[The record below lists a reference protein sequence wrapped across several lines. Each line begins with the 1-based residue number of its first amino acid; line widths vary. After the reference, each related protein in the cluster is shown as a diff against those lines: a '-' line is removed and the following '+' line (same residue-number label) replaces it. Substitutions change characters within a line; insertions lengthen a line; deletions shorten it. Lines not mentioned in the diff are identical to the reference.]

1 MNRIFKKTLDKLCIL
16 LYNRLGNYN
25 IIHYIIMNG
34 KHALM
39 RKGSEMATKTVF
51 VCNECG
57 YESSKWLGKCPA
69 CSAWNSFFEQ
79 KISKTKPSASCF
91 VREPQKSESIRTV
104 DLTPVPRMDSG
115 FSELNR
121 VLGGGIVPGSVCLLG
136 GDPGIGKSTL
146 LLQICSNLAKNG
158 ERVLYASGEESKT
171 QIKMRAIRLCA
182 SEEEIFLYAEN
193 ELNAIMNEAQAVK
206 PGILVV
212 DSIQTVYSEEI
223 TSTPG
228 SISQV
233 RECTMRLMRYAKE
246 TNTCVFIVGHMT
258 KDGMIAGPK
267 VLEHMVDCVLYFE
280 GEKQSAYR
288 IIRTNKNRFGSSNE
302 IAVFD
307 MLSDGLSQITNPSEL
322 FIGGRVNGV
331 SGSAIA
337 CTLEGSRPILA
348 EVQALV
354 SKTAYNNPRR
364 SGTGID
370 FNRLHLMIA
379 VLEKRAGL
387 SMLPQS
393 DVYVNLT
400 GGLSVSEPACD
411 LAIAMAIASGV
422 KNLPLISDCA
432 VFGEIGLLGEIRS
445 VSGIEKRISEA
456 EKLGFT
462 RCILPYHNYT
472 YIKASDFRLELI
484 PVRSILDAFQKG
496 FSTQSDF

>member
-1 MNRIFKKTLDKLCIL
+1 
-16 LYNRLGNYN
+16 
-25 IIHYIIMNG
+25 
-34 KHALM
+34 
-39 RKGSEMATKTVF
+39 MATKTVF

-69 CSAWNSFFEQ
+69 CGARNTFFEQ
-79 KISKTKPSASCF
+79 KIAKTKSTVGIPL
-91 VREPQKSESIRTV
+91 RESGKSEPIAQV
-104 DLTPVPRMDSG
+104 DLTPVPRMHSG
-115 FSELNR
+115 FSELDR

-171 QIKMRAIRLCA
+171 QIKMRALRLNA
-182 SEEEIFLYAEN
+182 SEESIYLYAQN
-193 ELNAIMNEAQAVK
+193 ELNAIMNETEAVK
-206 PGILVV
+206 PGVLVV
-212 DSIQTVYSEEI
+212 DSIQTVY
-223 TSTPG
+223 TDDAPSTPG
-228 SISQV
+228 SITQV

-280 GEKQSAYR
+280 GEKNSAYR
-288 IIRTNKNRFGSSNE
+288 IIRSNKNRFGSSNE

-307 MLSDGLSQITNPSEL
+307 MLSDGLSEITNPSEL

-331 SGSAIA
+331 PGSAIA
-337 CTLEGSRPILA
+337 CTVEGSRPILA

-354 SKTAYNNPRR
+354 AKTAYNNPRR
-364 SGTGID
+364 TGTGID
-370 FNRLHLMIA
+370 LNRLHLILA
-379 VLEKRAGL
+379 VLEKRTGL
-387 SMLPQS
+387 NSLPQS

-422 KNLPLISDCA
+422 KNLPLLHDCA

-445 VSGIEKRISEA
+445 VSGIEKRILEA

-462 RCILPYHNYT
+462 KCILPYHNYT
-472 YIKASDFRLELI
+472 YLKASDYKVELI
-484 PVRSILDAFQKG
+484 PVKSVLDAFGKG
-496 FSTQSDF
+496 FAQ

>member
-1 MNRIFKKTLDKLCIL
+1 
-16 LYNRLGNYN
+16 
-25 IIHYIIMNG
+25 
-34 KHALM
+34 
-39 RKGSEMATKTVF
+39 MATKTVF

-69 CSAWNSFFEQ
+69 CGAWNAFFEQ
-79 KISKTKPSASCF
+79 KLTKTNQGKTAT
-91 VREPQKSESIRTV
+91 QKERGKSQPIGQV

-115 FSELNR
+115 FPELNR

-146 LLQICSNLAKNG
+146 LLQICSHLAKE

-171 QIKMRAIRLCA
+171 QIKMRAIRLNA
-182 SEEEIFLYAEN
+182 TKEDIYLYSEN
-193 ELNAIMNEAQAVK
+193 ELNAIMNEAESIK

-212 DSIQTVYSEEI
+212 DSIQTVYTED
-223 TSTPG
+223 TPSTPG
-228 SISQV
+228 SITQV

-280 GEKQSAYR
+280 GEKNSAYR
-288 IIRTNKNRFGSSNE
+288 IIRSNKNRFGSSNE

-307 MLSDGLSQITNPSEL
+307 MLCDGLSEISNPSEL
-322 FIGGRVNGV
+322 FISGRVNGV

-364 SGTGID
+364 TGTGID
-370 FNRLHLMIA
+370 LNRLHLILA

-387 SMLPQS
+387 SVLPQS

-411 LAIAMAIASGV
+411 LAIAMAVASGV
-422 KNLPLISDCA
+422 KNTPVLSDCA

-445 VSGIEKRISEA
+445 VSGIEKRILEA
-456 EKLGFT
+456 EKLGFSK
-462 RCILPYHNYT
+462 CILPYHNYT
-472 YIKASDFRLELI
+472 YIKASDYKLELI
-484 PVRSILDAFQKG
+484 PVKSVLDAFQKG
-496 FSTQSDF
+496 FAAQNDF

>member
-1 MNRIFKKTLDKLCIL
+1 
-16 LYNRLGNYN
+16 
-25 IIHYIIMNG
+25 
-34 KHALM
+34 
-39 RKGSEMATKTVF
+39 MATKSVF

-69 CSAWNSFFEQ
+69 CESWNTFFEQ
-79 KISKTKPSASCF
+79 KVSKTKQSALSPL
-91 VREPQKSESIRTV
+91 REPQKSEAIGQV

-115 FSELNR
+115 FSELDR

-146 LLQICSNLAKNG
+146 LLQICSHLAKDG

-171 QIKMRAIRLCA
+171 QIKMRAIRLNA
-182 SEEEIFLYAEN
+182 SEKDIFLYSEN
-193 ELNAIMNEAQAVK
+193 ELNSIMQEAETVK

-212 DSIQTVYSEEI
+212 DSIQTVYTED
-223 TSTPG
+223 TQSTPG
-228 SISQV
+228 SITQV

-280 GEKQSAYR
+280 GEKNSAYR
-288 IIRTNKNRFGSSNE
+288 IIRSNKNRFGSSNE

-307 MLSDGLSQITNPSEL
+307 MLSDGLSEITNPSEL

-364 SGTGID
+364 TGTGID
-370 FNRLHLMIA
+370 SNRLHLILA

-387 SMLPQS
+387 TSLPQS
-393 DVYVNLT
+393 DVYVNIT
-400 GGLSVSEPACD
+400 GGLFVSEPACD

-422 KNLPLISDCA
+422 KNMPVLSDCA

-462 RCILPYHNYT
+462 KCILPYHNYT
-472 YIKASDFRLELI
+472 YIKASDFKLELI
-484 PVRSILDAFQKG
+484 PVKSILDAFGKG
-496 FSTQSDF
+496 FFKQNNF

>member
-1 MNRIFKKTLDKLCIL
+1 
-16 LYNRLGNYN
+16 
-25 IIHYIIMNG
+25 
-34 KHALM
+34 
-39 RKGSEMATKTVF
+39 MATKTVF

-57 YESSKWLGKCPA
+57 YESSKWLGRCPA
-69 CSAWNSFFEQ
+69 CEAWNTFFEQ
-79 KISKTKPSASCF
+79 KISPAKSRGSSFTKEAG
-91 VREPQKSESIRTV
+91 KSEPISKV
-104 DLTPVPRMDSG
+104 DLSPVPRMDSG

-146 LLQICSNLAKNG
+146 LLQICSHLAKSG

-171 QIKMRAIRLCA
+171 QIKMRAIRLNA
-182 SEEEIFLYAEN
+182 TEEDIYLFSEN
-193 ELNAIMNEAQAVK
+193 ELNAIMNEAQSVK
-206 PGILVV
+206 PGVLVV
-212 DSIQTVYSEEI
+212 DSIQTVYTEDA

-228 SISQV
+228 SITQV

-280 GEKQSAYR
+280 GEKNSAYR
-288 IIRTNKNRFGSSNE
+288 IIRSNKNRFGSANE

-307 MLSDGLSQITNPSEL
+307 MLTDGLCEITNPSEL

-331 SGSAIA
+331 PGSAIA

-354 SKTAYNNPRR
+354 AKTAYNNPRR
-364 SGTGID
+364 TGTGID
-370 FNRLHLMIA
+370 LNRLHLILA

-387 SMLPQS
+387 SSLPQS
-393 DVYVNLT
+393 DVYVNIT

-411 LAIAMAIASGV
+411 LAIAMAVASGM
-422 KNLPLISDCA
+422 KNMPLLSDCA

-462 RCILPYHNYT
+462 KCILPYHNYK
-472 YIKASDFRLELI
+472 YLNQKDYQAELI
-484 PVRSILDAFQKG
+484 PVKSVPDAFQKG
-496 FSTQSDF
+496 FSQADNF

>member
-1 MNRIFKKTLDKLCIL
+1 
-16 LYNRLGNYN
+16 
-25 IIHYIIMNG
+25 
-34 KHALM
+34 
-39 RKGSEMATKTVF
+39 MATKSIF

-69 CSAWNSFFEQ
+69 CGAWNTFFEQ
-79 KISKTKPSASCF
+79 KITKAKQTNATL
-91 VREPQKSESIRTV
+91 REKGKSEPIQTV
-104 DLTPVPRMDSG
+104 DLTPVPRMNCG

-146 LLQICSNLAKNG
+146 LLQICSHLAKGG
-158 ERVLYASGEESKT
+158 EKVLYASGEESKT
-171 QIKMRAIRLCA
+171 QIKMRAIRLGA
-182 SEEEIFLYAEN
+182 ANDDIYLYAEN
-193 ELNAIMNEAQAVK
+193 ELNAIMNEAQAIQ

-212 DSIQTVYSEEI
+212 DSIQTVYTED
-223 TSTPG
+223 TPSTPG
-228 SISQV
+228 SIAQV

-280 GEKQSAYR
+280 GEKNSSYR
-288 IIRTNKNRFGSSNE
+288 IIRSNKNRFGSSNE

-307 MLSDGLSQITNPSEL
+307 MLSDGLSEIINPSEL

-364 SGTGID
+364 TGTGID
-370 FNRLHLMIA
+370 FNRLHLILA

-387 SMLPQS
+387 TVLPQS

-411 LAIAMAIASGV
+411 LAIAMAVASGV
-422 KNLPLISDCA
+422 KNVPLHPDCV

-445 VSGIEKRISEA
+445 VSGIEKRILEA
-456 EKLGFT
+456 EKLGFSK
-462 RCILPYHNYT
+462 CILPYHNYT
-472 YIKASDFRLELI
+472 YIKASEYKLELI
-484 PVRSILDAFQKG
+484 PVKSVLDAFGKG
-496 FSTQSDF
+496 FSEQHHI

>member
-1 MNRIFKKTLDKLCIL
+1 
-16 LYNRLGNYN
+16 
-25 IIHYIIMNG
+25 
-34 KHALM
+34 
-39 RKGSEMATKTVF
+39 MATKTIF

-69 CSAWNSFFEQ
+69 CAAWNTFFEQ
-79 KISKTKPSASCF
+79 KISKTKPGSAASL
-91 VREPQKSESIRTV
+91 RESSKSEPIGKV
-104 DLTPVPRMDSG
+104 DLTPVPRMHSG
-115 FSELNR
+115 FTELDR

-146 LLQICSNLAKNG
+146 LLQICSYLAKNG
-158 ERVLYASGEESKT
+158 EKVLYASGEESKT
-171 QIKMRAIRLCA
+171 QIKMRAIRLDA
-182 SEEEIFLYAEN
+182 SNEDIYLFSEN
-193 ELNAIMNEAQAVK
+193 ELNAIMNEAASVK

-212 DSIQTVYSEEI
+212 DSIQTVYTEDAP
-223 TSTPG
+223 STPG
-228 SISQV
+228 SVSQV

-280 GEKQSAYR
+280 GEKNSPYR
-288 IIRTNKNRFGSSNE
+288 IIRCNKNRFGASNE

-307 MLSDGLSQITNPSEL
+307 MLSDGLSEITNPSEL

-364 SGTGID
+364 TGTGID
-370 FNRLHLMIA
+370 LNRLHLILA

-387 SMLPQS
+387 STLPQS

-411 LAIAMAIASGV
+411 LAIALAIASGV
-422 KNLPLISDCA
+422 KNVPLLSDCA

-462 RCILPYHNYT
+462 KCIIPYHNNT
-472 YIKASDFRLELI
+472 YIKETDYQLELI
-484 PVRSILDAFQKG
+484 PVKSILDAFGKG
-496 FSTQSDF
+496 FCPQTEI

>member
-1 MNRIFKKTLDKLCIL
+1 
-16 LYNRLGNYN
+16 
-25 IIHYIIMNG
+25 
-34 KHALM
+34 
-39 RKGSEMATKTVF
+39 MATKTIF

-69 CSAWNSFFEQ
+69 CGAWNTFFEQ
-79 KISKTKPSASCF
+79 KITKAKQVNTFSKESG
-91 VREPQKSESIRTV
+91 KSEPIGKV
-104 DLTPVPRMDSG
+104 DLTPVPRMNSG

-146 LLQICSNLAKNG
+146 LLQICSNLAKDG

-171 QIKMRAIRLCA
+171 QIKIRAIRLDA
-182 SEEEIFLYAEN
+182 TKDDIYLYSEN
-193 ELNAIMNEAQAVK
+193 ELNAIMNEAEAIK
-206 PGILVV
+206 PGVLVV
-212 DSIQTVYSEEI
+212 DSIQTVYTED
-223 TSTPG
+223 TPSTPG
-228 SISQV
+228 SITQV

-280 GEKQSAYR
+280 GEKNSAYR
-288 IIRTNKNRFGSSNE
+288 IIRSNKNRFGSSNE

-307 MLSDGLSQITNPSEL
+307 MLSDGLSEITNPSEL

-364 SGTGID
+364 TGTGID
-370 FNRLHLMIA
+370 LNRLHLILA
-379 VLEKRAGL
+379 VLEKRTGL
-387 SMLPQS
+387 SVLPQS

-422 KNLPLISDCA
+422 KNTPILPDCA

-462 RCILPYHNYT
+462 KCILPYHNYT
-472 YIKASDFRLELI
+472 YIKSSDYNVELI
-484 PVRSILDAFQKG
+484 PVKSVLDAFGKG
-496 FSTQSDF
+496 FSKEHDF

>member
-1 MNRIFKKTLDKLCIL
+1 
-16 LYNRLGNYN
+16 
-25 IIHYIIMNG
+25 
-34 KHALM
+34 
-39 RKGSEMATKTVF
+39 MATKTIF

-69 CSAWNSFFEQ
+69 CEAWNTFFEQ
-79 KISKTKPSASCF
+79 KISKARPGPSASL
-91 VREPQKSESIRTV
+91 REPQKSEPIKQV
-104 DLTPVPRMDSG
+104 DLTPVPRMNSG

-121 VLGGGIVPGSVCLLG
+121 VLGGGIVPGCVCLLG

-146 LLQICSNLAKNG
+146 LLQVCSYLAKNG

-171 QIKMRAIRLCA
+171 QIKMRAIRLDA
-182 SEEEIFLYAEN
+182 SEEDIFLYSEN
-193 ELNAIMNEAQAVK
+193 ELNAIMHEAETVK

-212 DSIQTVYSEEI
+212 DSIQTVYTDDT

-228 SISQV
+228 SITQV

-280 GEKQSAYR
+280 GEKNSAYR
-288 IIRTNKNRFGSSNE
+288 IIRSNKNRFGSSNE

-307 MLSDGLSQITNPSEL
+307 MLSDGLSEITNPSEL

-354 SKTAYNNPRR
+354 SKTAYNKPRR
-364 SGTGID
+364 TGTGID
-370 FNRLHLMIA
+370 SNRLHLILA

-387 SMLPQS
+387 NTLPQS
-393 DVYVNLT
+393 DVYVNIT
-400 GGLSVSEPACD
+400 GGLFVSEPACD

-422 KNLPLISDCA
+422 KNTPLLADCA

-462 RCILPYHNYT
+462 KCILPYHNYT
-472 YIKASDFRLELI
+472 FIKASDYKLELV
-484 PVRSILDAFQKG
+484 PVKSVLDAFQKG
-496 FSTQSDF
+496 FSEQNHL

>member
-1 MNRIFKKTLDKLCIL
+1 
-16 LYNRLGNYN
+16 
-25 IIHYIIMNG
+25 
-34 KHALM
+34 
-39 RKGSEMATKTVF
+39 MATKTIF

-69 CSAWNSFFEQ
+69 CGAWNTFFEQ
-79 KISKTKPSASCF
+79 KITKAKQVNTFSKESG
-91 VREPQKSESIRTV
+91 KSEPIGKV
-104 DLTPVPRMDSG
+104 DLTPVPRMNSG

-146 LLQICSNLAKNG
+146 LLQICSHLAKDG
-158 ERVLYASGEESKT
+158 EKVLYASGEESKT
-171 QIKMRAIRLCA
+171 QIKMRAIRLDA
-182 SEEEIFLYAEN
+182 TKDDIYLYSEN
-193 ELNAIMNEAQAVK
+193 ELNAIMNEAEAIK
-206 PGILVV
+206 PGVLVV
-212 DSIQTVYSEEI
+212 DSIQTVYTED
-223 TSTPG
+223 TPSTPG
-228 SISQV
+228 SITQV

-280 GEKQSAYR
+280 GEKNSAYR
-288 IIRTNKNRFGSSNE
+288 IIRSNKNRFGSSNE

-307 MLSDGLSQITNPSEL
+307 MLSDGLSEITNPSEL

-364 SGTGID
+364 TGTGID
-370 FNRLHLMIA
+370 LNRLHLILA
-379 VLEKRAGL
+379 VLEKRTGL
-387 SMLPQS
+387 SVLPQS

-422 KNLPLISDCA
+422 KNIPILPDCA

-462 RCILPYHNYT
+462 KCILPYHNYT
-472 YIKASDFRLELI
+472 YINASDFKLELI
-484 PVRSILDAFQKG
+484 PVKSVLDAFGKG
-496 FSTQSDF
+496 FSAEHNF